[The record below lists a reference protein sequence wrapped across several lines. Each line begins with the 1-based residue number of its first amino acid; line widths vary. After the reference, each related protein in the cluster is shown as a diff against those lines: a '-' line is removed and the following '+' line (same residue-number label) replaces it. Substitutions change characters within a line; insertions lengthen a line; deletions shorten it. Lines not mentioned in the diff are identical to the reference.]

1 MNKQRVNNRKAWSAI
16 LVVLTVGALST
27 VRADAVFPGPPLSD
41 AELASLRGG
50 FFLGNLE
57 ISIGLEQIVSFD
69 GETLAINRLTIPNL
83 NQISNGQVVP
93 HTVETHV
100 ANLGTGS
107 NGQSLVSTVTDSG
120 GWITVIQ
127 NTLNRTTIQN
137 SRQLNIQMNNLGP
150 ALNRIPEDMREPV
163 IQLLGH

>member
-1 MNKQRVNNRKAWSAI
+1 MNKQRVNNQKAWSAI

-27 VRADAVFPGPPLSD
+27 VRADAVFPEQPLSD
-41 AELASLRGG
+41 TELASLRGG
-50 FFLGNLE
+50 FFLDNLE

-93 HTVETHV
+93 HTVETYV
-100 ANLGTGS
+100 SNLGAAS
-107 NGQSLVSTVTDSG
+107 NGQSLVSTVTEGG

>member
-1 MNKQRVNNRKAWSAI
+1 MNKQRANNRKAWSAI

-27 VRADAVFPGPPLSD
+27 ARADAVFPGPPLSD

-50 FFLGNLE
+50 FFLDNLE
-57 ISIGLEQIVSFD
+57 ISIGLEQIVSFN
-69 GETLAINRLTIPNL
+69 GETLAINRLIIPNL

-93 HTVETHV
+93 HTVETHL
-100 ANLGTGS
+100 ADLGAVS
-107 NGQSLVSTVTDSG
+107 NGQTLVSTVTDGG